1 MFEGSYVALVTPFYP
16 DGSINF
22 DRLKQLCQWH
32 VDNGTDGLVVL
43 GTTGEPPTIT
53 DDERTSII
61 ECAQARCAR
70 PPGTDGKK

>member
-32 VDNGTDGLVVL
+32 VENGRGYILDFDTEEWEKG
-43 GTTGEPPTIT
+43 
-53 DDERTSII
+53 R
-61 ECAQARCAR
+61 RCLILR
-70 PPGTDGKK
+70 EE